1 MGLEIEEVFSETGGF
16 SVTLEAHAGQP
27 VAVLYAERRLGAA
40 G

>member
-27 VAVLYAERRLGAA
+27 VGVLYAERRWGSA